1 MKKLII
7 LFLMISTI
15 CTSQVKDFFKYS
27 TFYTSM
33 TMGTSFV
40 ETEDYTA
47 VNKGY
52 EDVTQVNP
60 YDYNLTIGLRK
71 IARMDYEYKVKTWY
85 YGTEDGVSDNVT
97 IGNAIG
103 WEYLLNYSFIRERG
117 EKFTNQNLWLRYLG
131 NSCVTKLQY
140 TDNQRVNL
148 KFGSFDTRFRLTK
161 GNWDFTIGAVGRI
174 HPVYGVN
181 PIEDFWV
188 PGESTFQDLAQDF
201 GYAPEMWIQGF
212 YIDQNWYDV
221 SGGDSVL
228 IATSNDEFFH
238 HYFGDAV
245 ARFNEQELEK
255 LGSQKELSAVV
266 GLAYY
271 KYTPKLWLHVWANC
285 LPLHYGLDKYSFE
298 YGKEKYD
305 NIEWDAGIVFGSRIT
320 KSLGM
325 FIEGTHMKYW
335 DKPVYEV
342 KFGFN
347 YLIF

>member
-1 MKKLII
+1 
-7 LFLMISTI
+7 
-15 CTSQVKDFFKYS
+15 
-27 TFYTSM
+27 
-33 TMGTSFV
+33 
-40 ETEDYTA
+40 
-47 VNKGY
+47 
-52 EDVTQVNP
+52 
-60 YDYNLTIGLRK
+60 
-71 IARMDYEYKVKTWY
+71 
-85 YGTEDGVSDNVT
+85 
-97 IGNAIG
+97 
-103 WEYLLNYSFIRERG
+103 
-117 EKFTNQNLWLRYLG
+117 
-131 NSCVTKLQY
+131 
-140 TDNQRVNL
+140 
-148 KFGSFDTRFRLTK
+148 
-161 GNWDFTIGAVGRI
+161 
-174 HPVYGVN
+174 
-181 PIEDFWV
+181 
-188 PGESTFQDLAQDF
+188 
-201 GYAPEMWIQGF
+201 
-212 YIDQNWYDV
+212 
-221 SGGDSVL
+221 VL

-255 LGSQKELSAVV
+255 LGSQRELSAVV

-285 LPLHYGLDKYSFE
+285 LPLHYGLDEYSFE